1 MWRIIS
7 GLASQDPESKPSK
20 DITSILCWSIDHTNS
35 WQNPVQGRHNM
46 PPTHSIHH
54 PHLIAVDWGT
64 SALRAALISQGQ
76 ISAVRHSDQGILQ
89 IPPNGFADALAL
101 LCGDW
106 MAHPQSLTLICG
118 MAGSAQG
125 WHLAPY
131 MACPSPLQ
139 NLTQHLVWVQDR
151 KVALVPGI
159 SCELPHAPDV
169 MRGEETQVLGALHL
183 LGRSDATVILPG
195 THSKWVQVENQCVVR
210 FHTFMTGECFSLLK
224 QHSILAKTLST
235 PHPETTQ
242 ADDWEEPFFD
252 QGVTLALSGA
262 SLLHTLF
269 SVRTLALM
277 DRLNPSQGLAYLS
290 GLLIGE
296 ELRAQAHLL
305 TGPPVVVAN
314 LALQKRYQRALAL
327 HGLSCQTLGDE
338 ATWQGLQ
345 YLASQLTNPTLGSM
359 SP

>member
-1 MWRIIS
+1 
-7 GLASQDPESKPSK
+7 
-20 DITSILCWSIDHTNS
+20 
-35 WQNPVQGRHNM
+35 M
-46 PPTHSIHH
+46 PPTHTIHH

-64 SALRAALISQGQ
+64 SALRAALMIHGQ
-76 ISAVRHSDQGILQ
+76 IESVRHSDQGILQ
-89 IPPNGFADALAL
+89 IPPNGFANALAL

-106 MAHPQSLTLICG
+106 MTHPQALTLICG

-125 WHLAPY
+125 WQLAPY
-131 MACPSPLQ
+131 MACPSPLL
-139 NLTQHLVWVQDR
+139 NLTQHLVWVQER

-169 MRGEETQVLGALHL
+169 MRGEETQVLGAMQL

-195 THSKWVQVENQCVVR
+195 THSKWVTVKDQCVVR
-210 FHTFMTGECFSLLK
+210 FHTFMTGECFSVLK
-224 QHSILAKTLST
+224 QHSILGRTLST
-235 PHPETTQ
+235 PHPEPAP
-242 ADDWEEPFFD
+242 ADDGDESFFD
-252 QGVTLALSGA
+252 QGVALALSGA

-277 DRLNPSQGLAYLS
+277 DRLSPAQGLAYLS

-296 ELRAQAHLL
+296 ELRAQSHLL

-327 HGLSCQTLGDE
+327 RGLSCQTLGDE

-345 YLASQLTNPTLGSM
+345 HLARQWSHNTLGSM
-359 SP
+359 TP